1 MVAMAAA
8 IVGALQPQ
16 PAPAQSGSAAAVAI
30 NVDAAPSP
38 TGPAAVPPAAA
49 GAPSGQRAVPAP
61 QGGHHRRPRSRG
73 RRADSPPIPPPT
85 AEQQQIDALSRQLAA
100 VQQQLAEAQAEIS
113 RLRMLG
119 AGCNGRRA
127 YRPRGRIRSPISRRR
142 GRLRRGV
149 ARMEAAAGPPG
160 QITTTRWC
168 TGMCMRAPAPAEGS
182 SPRAPQIL
190 TRVAPHGTPACK
202 HAGIRGPWPAP
213 GRWAPTARGGF
224 MAGAA
229 TTAPDARPAVRPRRG
244 ISRPPR
250 TQRRR
255 GWASRGTSVPRS
267 GQPSALLL
275 GWRRALSAAP
285 LLLLRGTTSRTR
297 PRRAA
302 ATKYSRLPSSGHSN
316 GSSAAPAAPRP
327 RPDLLQA
334 PGHV

>member
-1 MVAMAAA
+1 
-8 IVGALQPQ
+8 
-16 PAPAQSGSAAAVAI
+16 
-30 NVDAAPSP
+30 
-38 TGPAAVPPAAA
+38 
-49 GAPSGQRAVPAP
+49 
-61 QGGHHRRPRSRG
+61 
-73 RRADSPPIPPPT
+73 
-85 AEQQQIDALSRQLAA
+85 
-100 VQQQLAEAQAEIS
+100 
-113 RLRMLG
+113 
-119 AGCNGRRA
+119 
-127 YRPRGRIRSPISRRR
+127 
-142 GRLRRGV
+142 
-149 ARMEAAAGPPG
+149 
-160 QITTTRWC
+160 
-168 TGMCMRAPAPAEGS
+168 MCMRAAAPAEGS
-182 SPRAPQIL
+182 SPRAPQTL

-250 TQRRR
+250 TERRR

-275 GWRRALSAAP
+275 GWRRALSGAP
-285 LLLLRGTTSRTR
+285 LLVLRGTTSRTR

-302 ATKYSRLPSSGHSN
+302 ATKYSRLPSSGHSRN

-334 PGHV
+334 PGHVQWCSLPHNGRARYRRPCSQRRRRCFAYIAGHHVFPRSSPPATGGRPTSPPCRRRACARSPLARRLGTGQYQTSPPSSPRSACWG